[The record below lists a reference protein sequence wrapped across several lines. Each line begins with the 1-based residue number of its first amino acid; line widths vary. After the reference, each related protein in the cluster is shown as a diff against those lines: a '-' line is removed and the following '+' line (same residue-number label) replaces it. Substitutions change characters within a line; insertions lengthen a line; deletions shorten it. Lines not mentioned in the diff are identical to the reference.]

1 MVVKACITGGAGF
14 IGQQLVRRLESGGI
28 ELVLLTRTAPKN
40 DTNRQYFVADLAD
53 KETSFTGLLDGVSV
67 IYHCAGEIKN
77 PALMHSLHVDGTA
90 RLLAAVG
97 RHIKATQQPIH
108 WVQLSSVGAYG
119 SSVGAAHDVRVV
131 TEATPTAPQGE
142 YEKTKTVSDE
152 LVMAF
157 AANEPLFSYTILRPS
172 NVIGSSMTNQSL
184 RALVGMIKK
193 GRFFY
198 IGSRSAVATYI
209 HVEDVVSALLLCGND
224 ERAKGEIFNLSN
236 DCSLSD
242 IVDAVALASEIASP
256 KLCVPE
262 QPLRILVKL
271 ITRLGRSPLTQARI
285 DALVR
290 RTYYPATKI
299 KEVLGF
305 VPQQAIPRVVAVM
318 FESKTNG

>member
-1 MVVKACITGGAGF
+1 VRICVTGGSGF
-14 IGQQLVRRLESGGI
+14 IGEQLVKQLEARGD
-28 ELVLLTRTAPKN
+28 ELVLLTRTAKANAPH
-40 DTNRQYFVADLAD
+40 RQYFVADLVDQAL
-53 KETSFTGLLDGVSV
+53 SLAGLLDGVSV

-77 PALMHSLHVDGTA
+77 PALMQGLHVDGTA
-90 RLLAAVG
+90 RLLAAVEQ
-97 RHIKATQQPIH
+97 HIKATQQPIH

-131 TEATPTAPQGE
+131 TEATLTAPQGE

-157 AANEPLFSYTILRPS
+157 AANKPLFSYTILRPS

-198 IGSRSAVATYI
+198 IGSRLAVATYI
-209 HVEDVVSALLLCGND
+209 HVEDVVAALLLCGED
-224 ERAKGEIFNLSN
+224 DRAKREIFNLSN
-236 DCSLSD
+236 DCPLSD
-242 IVDAVALASEIASP
+242 MVDAVAQASGIASP

-271 ITRLGRSPLTQARI
+271 ITKMGRSPLTQARI

-305 VPQQAIPRVVAVM
+305 VPQQAIPRVVAAM
-318 FESKTNG
+318 FEGKTND